1 MHPALEALG
10 HLGNLFADVPG
21 GMHLIDQL
29 VNSEDMGNQDVDHL
43 RQFEQPQGRL
53 LQRQPSSQG
62 GESGSESRKLCRKRI
77 IYSCAGLSDSNQHR
91 I

>member
-1 MHPALEALG
+1 MAPGMHHEGLT

-29 VNSEDMGNQDVDHL
+29 VNSEDMGAPNMEHL
-43 RQFEQPQGRL
+43 RQFEHASGR

-62 GESGSESRKLCRKRI
+62 GGDSGSEFKDF
-77 IYSCAGLSDSNQHR
+77 A
-91 I
+91 

>member
-43 RQFEQPQGRL
+43 RQFEQPHGRP

-62 GESGSESRKLCRKRI
+62 GESGSE
-77 IYSCAGLSDSNQHR
+77 
-91 I
+91 